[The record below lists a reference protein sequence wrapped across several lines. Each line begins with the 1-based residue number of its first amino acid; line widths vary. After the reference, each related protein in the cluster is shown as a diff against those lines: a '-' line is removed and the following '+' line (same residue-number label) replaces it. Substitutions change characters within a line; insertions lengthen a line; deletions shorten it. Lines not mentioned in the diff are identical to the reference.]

1 MLVEETGVNIR
12 AMMRTVM
19 LLTLVASTFL
29 LNTRHTG
36 AESNQN
42 FELDSLPPIDWNQYH
57 NYSEIVT
64 ILIAL
69 NETYPEI
76 VDVFSI
82 GKSWQNRDI
91 YCVRLTNESDI
102 REKPQ
107 VLFASY
113 HHAREPITAEL
124 ALYFVVYAAENYG
137 TNVTVTEL
145 LNGSEIYVVVALNVD
160 GFSLFEVNDG
170 QRKNARPTNE
180 DYDALTDED
189 PPEDE
194 NGDGLIEDL
203 WNVSNPDYPV
213 YIRTEGFDNDGDG
226 KSGEDWIGGV
236 DLNRNYDLHWR
247 GGGAHS
253 PRSEIYEGPAAFS
266 EPETQAIRNLVL
278 SHNFSYGID
287 FHSGIELILYPWS
300 WTSSPAPDQVK
311 FVEIASDLSDLTGGT
326 EYEQAFGLYAAYGT
340 CSDWLY
346 GNSSILALTCEI
358 FGNESWIGSQTPG
371 PYPNTVWMGSLRYYF
386 NPFPSAIQVVVL
398 QWLPTFFY
406 ISSRVVVE
414 NAETNIALTDIEAD
428 RAVVCEGYSMNFNVS
443 VKNTGKSQETFNV
456 SLYAG
461 DIEIGKQETTLTN
474 GTTSS
479 LSFTWNTSGLV
490 HYENFAISAR
500 VWPIEGEA
508 YSGDNLRID
517 GNVLISMAGDL
528 NGDRVVD
535 IFDIA
540 MLALAFGSVQGDPNW
555 NATADINGDGL
566 VDIFDVVIVAT
577 HFGDTSP

>member
-12 AMMRTVM
+12 AMMKAVM
-19 LLTLVASTFL
+19 LLTLVASTFAF
-29 LNTRHTG
+29 NVKRVEADNG
-36 AESNQN
+36 QN

-57 NYSEIVT
+57 NYSEIVN

-69 NETYPEI
+69 NETYPGI
-76 VDVFSI
+76 VDAFSI

-107 VLFASY
+107 VLFVSY

-137 TNVTVTEL
+137 TNMTVTEL

-160 GFSLFEVNDG
+160 GFNLFEVNDG

-203 WNVSNPDYPV
+203 WNVSNPNYPV

-236 DLNRNYDLHWR
+236 DLNRNYDFHWR

-266 EPETQAIRNLVL
+266 EPETQTIRNLVL

-287 FHSGIELILYPWS
+287 FHSGIELVLYPWG
-300 WTSSPAPDQVK
+300 WTSSPAPDQAK
-311 FVEIASDLSDLTGGT
+311 FIEIASDLSDLTGGT
-326 EYEQAFGLYAAYGT
+326 EYEQASGLYPAYGT

-358 FGNESWIGSQTPG
+358 FGNESWVGSQTPG
-371 PYPNTVWMGSLRYYF
+371 PYPSTVWMGSLRYYF
-386 NPFPSAIQVVVL
+386 NPFPSAIQTVVL

-406 ISSRVVVE
+406 ISSRAVVE

-428 RAVVCEGYSMNFNVS
+428 RAVVCEGYNVNFNVS

-461 DIEIGKQETTLTN
+461 DIEIGKQEITLTN

-490 HYENFAISAR
+490 HYENFAISAY

-555 NATADINGDGL
+555 NAATDINGDDL
-566 VDIFDVVIVAT
+566 VDIFDLVIVAT
-577 HFGDTSP
+577 RFGDTSP